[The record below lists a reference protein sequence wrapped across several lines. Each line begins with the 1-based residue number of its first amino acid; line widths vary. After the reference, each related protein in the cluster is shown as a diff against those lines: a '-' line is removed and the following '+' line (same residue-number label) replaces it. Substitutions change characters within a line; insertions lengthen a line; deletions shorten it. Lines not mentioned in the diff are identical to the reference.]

1 MSAHAERLHHST
13 HLTALMSLQRLAVFL
28 QQQFHEVFFF
38 KSDKF
43 VGVHIHY

>member
-28 QQQFHEVFFF
+28 QQHFHEVFFF

>member
-1 MSAHAERLHHST
+1 MSAHAEHLHHST

-28 QQQFHEVFFF
+28 QQRFHEDFFS

-43 VGVHIHY
+43 VDVHIYY